1 MWGRGPRGN
10 NATWSAV
17 CQLSVTSATTHKQIG
32 PFWHWFPGGWVCIH
46 SRTLWVSPMNSTVRL
61 GVPPIATSSPTVFSV
76 RGFEVLFPCAGTLG
90 SVVCV
95 PSCSFRF
102 ICTRMWDCP
111 PCQPP
116 PCQVRQLLP
125 CCLSSL
131 PVESSQPSCSS
142 LPFLL
147 VWMNVYSLTPWLSE
161 FHTVQFS
168 VSSDCFL
175 FLNLLSSF
183 FWLCEEAQYI
193 YIHVHLGRKSVLFF
207 ILFFFFF

>member
-1 MWGRGPRGN
+1 
-10 NATWSAV
+10 
-17 CQLSVTSATTHKQIG
+17 
-32 PFWHWFPGGWVCIH
+32 
-46 SRTLWVSPMNSTVRL
+46 MNSTVRL

-90 SVVCV
+90 CVVCV

-175 FLNLLSSF
+175 FLNYCCPCFGCARRHSVSTYTSIL
-183 FWLCEEAQYI
+183 A
-193 YIHVHLGRKSVLFF
+193 GRPRTKFL
-207 ILFFFFF
+207 IRTE